1 MQRGARMRSAV
12 VAPPI
17 VAALLACAAIAA
29 CNGSLREKIGESDV
43 DASPL
48 MTIPPP
54 SCDNAASTEDSGE
67 CTAGAHPG
75 SDCLMCHHQGGT
87 AAPYAFAGT
96 LYDASGAK
104 PIGGATIYVQDSAG
118 NIATAIARPNGNFYT
133 ADGFVTYPA
142 KVFVSLCPSVI
153 GMVAPVDEVTGAN
166 CNTSGCHTAG
176 FRIHLP

>member
-1 MQRGARMRSAV
+1 MQSVAGMRPGFA
-12 VAPPI
+12 I
-17 VAALLACAAIAA
+17 WFVAAGIAA
-29 CNGSLREKIGESDV
+29 CDGSLREKVGQSDV

-48 MTIPPP
+48 MMIPPP
-54 SCDNAASTEDSGE
+54 KCDPPAVAADTGA
-67 CTAGAHPG
+67 CTGGGQPGA
-75 SDCLMCHHQGGT
+75 DCLMCHHQGGT
-87 AAPYAFAGT
+87 ALPYAFAGT

-118 NIATAIARPNGNFYT
+118 NVATAIARPNGNLYT

-142 KVFVSLCPSVI
+142 KVFVSLCPTVI
-153 GMVAPVDEVTGAN
+153 GMAAPVDEVTGAN